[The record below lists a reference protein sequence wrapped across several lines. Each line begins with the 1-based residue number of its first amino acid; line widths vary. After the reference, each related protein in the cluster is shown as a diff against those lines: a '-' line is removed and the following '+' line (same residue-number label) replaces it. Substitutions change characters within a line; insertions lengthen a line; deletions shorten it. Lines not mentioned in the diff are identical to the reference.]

1 VGVGSVAERQH
12 AVQRAVAALGPG
24 GGGVRLCHLPGQA
37 QHLPRR
43 GHRPAGHRLS
53 GQVTTRQG
61 HSGGRGG
68 GHSVRAWIRVCVC
81 GALEYIVQ

>member
-1 VGVGSVAERQH
+1 MGVGPVAERQH

-24 GGGVRLCHLPGQA
+24 GGGVRLRHLPGQA

-43 GHRPAGHRLS
+43 GHRPARHRLS

-61 HSGGRGG
+61 HSGGVGG
-68 GHSVRAWIRVCVC
+68 GHGLESV
-81 GALEYIVQ
+81 